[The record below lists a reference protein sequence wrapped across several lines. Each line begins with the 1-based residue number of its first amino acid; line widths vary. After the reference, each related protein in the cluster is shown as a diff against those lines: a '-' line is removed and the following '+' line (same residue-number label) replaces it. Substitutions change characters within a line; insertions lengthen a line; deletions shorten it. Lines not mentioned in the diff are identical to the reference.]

1 MHTRPHRRPRTQVP
15 KSRVCKLRTA
25 YLGAALCKRAQ
36 RQPNANSKLLD
47 GCSTDPEPDMEKRQA
62 FFRNMRSKCRCS
74 CVLQFTRHHG
84 EKTSAATV
92 KSCVRSPM
100 NRTEGWQDQPGRC
113 IFQAKLRETIART
126 SEPIRNQDRRDVY
139 GPRERR
145 PPTLLSN
152 PASGHP

>member
-62 FFRNMRSKCRCS
+62 FFRNMRSVNRINQVAVRNKS
-74 CVLQFTRHHG
+74 KSDNVLRSPGPVQVG
-84 EKTSAATV
+84 AA
-92 KSCVRSPM
+92 CVRIRPAVVHAIGYNWHRQKETLTFARDRGPTD
-100 NRTEGWQDQPGRC
+100 NRQ
-113 IFQAKLRETIART
+113 I
-126 SEPIRNQDRRDVY
+126 S
-139 GPRERR
+139 R
-145 PPTLLSN
+145 P
-152 PASGHP
+152 